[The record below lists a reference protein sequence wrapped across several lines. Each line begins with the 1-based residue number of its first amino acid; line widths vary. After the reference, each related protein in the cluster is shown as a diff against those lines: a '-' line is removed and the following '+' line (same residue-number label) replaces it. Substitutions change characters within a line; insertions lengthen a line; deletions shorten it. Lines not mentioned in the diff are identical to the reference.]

1 MEIFSFCAMY
11 IRKEGRNFTTVF
23 KENYAI
29 AWDSWGVFTKNMLSM
44 KLNMVLIVLLEF
56 AYIGRS

>member
-29 AWDSWGVFTKNMLSM
+29 AWDS
-44 KLNMVLIVLLEF
+44 
-56 AYIGRS
+56 